1 MRPGAP
7 AKAVLVVEDERIV
20 ALDLQQT
27 LGEMGYDA
35 YAIAASSDEAVALV
49 SQRCPDVILMDI
61 RIKGPRDGIAVA
73 ELLRERFNIPIVYL
87 TAHSDSA
94 TLARA
99 KATGPY
105 GYLVKPVKTGELRTT
120 IEIALYRHATEQ
132 HLRARERW
140 LATTLRSIGDAVVMV
155 DLAGNINYVN
165 PAAERLLQQSA
176 SQVLGRPA
184 REVVRLFD
192 PAGSSLESPLDR
204 ALSARESGTLHDAE
218 LHVENHDKRV
228 IADSFAPVT
237 DGEDLLGAVMVFRDV
252 TDERRMQRQLE
263 LADRLASLGTMAA
276 GVAHEVN
283 NPLAVVVANAEL
295 ACLELPALVAELERL
310 GSPLVARAHELLT
323 MQREIEVSA
332 TRIARIVADL
342 KSFTRPPTPPAG
354 MADVARALEWAVR
367 STGGQLRQRARL
379 RLEVADLPPV
389 VGDEMR
395 LGQVFV
401 NLLVNAMQA
410 IAPGAVDS
418 NEVLVRA
425 HLSGG
430 AIEVSVRDT
439 GAGMAP
445 AQLARIFEPFFT
457 TKPVGEGTGLG
468 LSICHGIVASFGG
481 TLVASSE
488 PGAGATFVV
497 TLPVARA
504 DVPVARAVETAAP
517 MKRRSRVLLVDD
529 DLLVHKAIAR
539 FLGEHELVPAKNA
552 FEAIDLLASDS
563 AFDVIVLDMMMPAK
577 TGAELYEQLHST
589 HPELVSR
596 IIFVTG
602 GAGTPRMEQFLRSVP
617 NQVIE
622 KPFSGAILKQAVAE
636 VAERHRREP

>member
-7 AKAVLVVEDERIV
+7 TKAVLVVEDERIV

-27 LGEMGYDA
+27 LGDMGYDA
-35 YAIAASSDEAVALV
+35 YAIAASSDEVFALV
-49 SQRCPDVILMDI
+49 AQRCPDLILMDI
-61 RIKGPRDGIAVA
+61 RIKGARDGITVA
-73 ELLRERFNIPIVYL
+73 ELVREQFNIPVVYL

-99 KATGPY
+99 QATGPY

-120 IEIALYRHATEQ
+120 IEIALFRHATEQ
-132 HLRARERW
+132 RLRERERW

-155 DLAGNINYVN
+155 DVAGNINYVN

-176 SQVLGRPA
+176 AEVLGRPA
-184 REVVRLFD
+184 RDVVRLFD
-192 PAGSSLESPLDR
+192 PAGARLESPLDR
-204 ALSARESGTLHDAE
+204 ALSLRESGMLRDAE
-218 LHVENHDKRV
+218 LHVADRDKRV

-263 LADRLASLGTMAA
+263 LADRLASLGTLAA
-276 GVAHEVN
+276 GLAHEVN

-295 ACLELPALVAELERL
+295 ACLELPAVVAELERL
-310 GSPLVARAHELLT
+310 GSPLVARARELLT
-323 MQREIEVSA
+323 MQREIEISA
-332 TRIARIVADL
+332 TRIGRIVADL
-342 KSFTRPPTPPAG
+342 KSFTRPTEPSAG
-354 MADVARALEWAVR
+354 MADVGRALEWAVG
-367 STGGQLRQRARL
+367 SIGGQIRQRARL
-379 RLEVADLPPV
+379 QLEIADLPPI

-410 IAPGAVDS
+410 IEPGAVDT
-418 NEVLVRA
+418 NEIHVRA
-425 HLSGG
+425 QASGEHL
-430 AIEVSVRDT
+430 EVTVRDT
-439 GAGMAP
+439 GVGMAP

-481 TLVASSE
+481 TLVATSE

-497 TLPVARA
+497 TLPVART
-504 DVPVARAVETAAP
+504 VAPTAASP
-517 MKRRSRVLLVDD
+517 APANRRRSRVLLVDD
-529 DLLVHKAIAR
+529 DPLVHKAITR
-539 FLGEHELVPAKNA
+539 FLREHELVPAANA
-552 FEAIDLLASDS
+552 FEAIDILAHDT

-577 TGAELYEQLHST
+577 TGAELYEQLLST
-589 HPELVSR
+589 HPDLVSR

-602 GAGTPRMEQFLRSVP
+602 GAGTPRTEQFLLAVP

-622 KPFSGAILKQAVAE
+622 KPFSGSVLKSAVAE
-636 VAERHRREP
+636 VAERHRRSS